1 LVCGT
6 GPVTIAEVVRAV
18 LKENSL
24 GGARSART
32 HAQKNERQRDVAER
46 QPYRLS
52 ELTLPQL
59 RAKLPN
65 VVVLPFAAT
74 EPHGRHLPYG
84 TDIFE
89 TAAIADR
96 ACELAQEQGARV
108 VALTTMPFG
117 VQTSQQ
123 AYPLAM
129 NLYPTTLNRILSD
142 LTESLDNSGVE
153 KAVILN
159 GHGGNEFYTHL
170 KELFGKRKVFLVQVN
185 WYSMCRELAEELFT
199 PGGDH
204 ANDMETSLV
213 LHLRPELVNMVEAGP
228 QPTAAFRLAG
238 MRSGWV
244 RAPRPWDI
252 YTQDSGAGDP
262 RAATAEKGAR
272 FFDAVTRELA
282 AFLVEL
288 SNAKMDD
295 TFPFD

>member
-1 LVCGT
+1 MFRL
-6 GPVTIAEVVRAV
+6 AEV
-18 LKENSL
+18 
-24 GGARSART
+24 
-32 HAQKNERQRDVAER
+32 
-46 QPYRLS
+46 
-52 ELTLPQL
+52 TLPQL
-59 RAKLPN
+59 RSELPN

-74 EPHGRHLPYG
+74 EPHGGHLPYG
-84 TDIFE
+84 TDIIE

-96 ACELAQEQGARV
+96 SCELAREGGARV
-108 VALTTMPFG
+108 VALPTIPFG

-123 AYPLAM
+123 SYPLAM
-129 NLYPTTLNRILSD
+129 NLYPSTLNQIISD
-142 LTESLDNSGVE
+142 LTESLDNSGIE

-159 GHGGNEFYTHL
+159 GHGGNDFYTHL

-185 WYSMCRELAEELFT
+185 WYSMCRKLADELFT

-213 LHLRPELVNMVEAGP
+213 LHLRPELVNMSEAGS
-228 QPTAAFRLAG
+228 QSTAKFRLSG
-238 MRSGWV
+238 MREGWA
-244 RAPRPWDI
+244 RAPRPWEK

-288 SNAKMDD
+288 SHAKMDEA
-295 TFPFD
+295 FPFQE

>member
-1 LVCGT
+1 M
-6 GPVTIAEVVRAV
+6 
-18 LKENSL
+18 
-24 GGARSART
+24 
-32 HAQKNERQRDVAER
+32 AER

-59 RAKLPN
+59 REKSPS

-74 EPHGRHLPYG
+74 EPHGAHLPYG

-96 ACELAQEQGARV
+96 ACELARAEGGRV
-108 VALTTMPFG
+108 VTLTTIPFG

-123 AYPLAM
+123 TYPLAM
-129 NLYPTTLNRILSD
+129 NLYPSTLNQIISD
-142 LTESLDNSGVE
+142 LTESLDNSGIE

-159 GHGGNEFYTHL
+159 GHGGNDFYTHL
-170 KELFGKRKVFLVQVN
+170 KELFAKRNVFLAQVN
-185 WYSMCRELAEELFT
+185 WYAMCRKLQDELFT

-213 LHLRPELVNMVEAGP
+213 LHLRPELVNMNAAGS
-228 QPTAAFRLAG
+228 QPTSKFRLAG
-238 MRSGWV
+238 MQAGWA
-244 RAPRPWDI
+244 RAPRPWDK
-252 YTQDSGAGDP
+252 YTEDSGAGDP

-272 FFDAVTRELA
+272 FFEAVTRELA

-288 SNAKMDD
+288 SNAELDER
-295 TFPFD
+295 FPFA